1 MKLVECIP
9 NFSEGRDASKIK
21 EITDSIESV
30 DGITLLDVDPGS
42 DTNRTVVTF
51 IGNPEAVEKAAFLA
65 IKTASRVIDM
75 TQHQGTHSRIGAT
88 DVCPFVP
95 IKDFSDKDCIQLSK
109 NVAKRV
115 GNELNIPIYLYEK
128 SAKKQYRSSLP
139 DIRKGEYES
148 LSKKLND
155 PKWKPDYGPRK
166 FNAKTGATIIGSRDF
181 LIAYNINLNTKDKRL
196 ATDIAFE
203 IRESGRSKR
212 IPNPKSPN
220 LLDGQIVRNP
230 DGSPVKIPGMFKD
243 VKAVGWYIDTFKQ
256 AQISINFN
264 NYKVSTI
271 HDVFDAACRLAEQ
284 RGLRVTGSELVGLVP
299 KEALLMAGKHYLKK
313 QNKSLGVPED
323 DIIDTAI
330 MSLGLNDVVPFDPDQ
345 KVIESVIK
353 IKGELSSSTLSDFVD
368 ELSRNSFAPGGG
380 SVSALAGSLGASL
393 ISMVANLTH
402 DKKIF
407 FDLKKEMNKVG
418 LEIQSLKD
426 DLLFLVDED
435 TKAYNQVLATNRLSA
450 SSEKE
455 LRQKKELIFEAN
467 QYAINVPLKVMSL
480 SLKVLVLGKNLVTK
494 GNPSSVSDVGVAS
507 EVALAAT
514 RGAAMN
520 VLINLINIENS
531 KDRALKEKEVL
542 ELTKKA
548 ESIHQFIYKKT
559 LKIINK

>member
-75 TQHQGTHSRIGAT
+75 TQHNGTHSRIGAT

-95 IKDFSDKDCIQLSK
+95 INDFSDKDCIQLSK

-148 LSKKLND
+148 LPEKLND
-155 PKWKPDYGPRK
+155 PKWKPDYGPKK

-212 IPNPKSPN
+212 IANPKSSN

-323 DIIDTAI
+323 DIINTAI

-402 DKKIF
+402 DKKDF

-426 DLLFLVDED
+426 DLLLLVDED
-435 TKAYNQVLATNRLSA
+435 TKAYNEVLATSRLSA

-455 LRQKKELIFEAN
+455 LRQKKKLIFEAN
-467 QYAINVPLKVMSL
+467 QYAINVPFKVMSL
-480 SLKVLVLGKNLVTK
+480 SLKVLELGKNLVTK

-531 KDRALKEKEVL
+531 KDRALKENEVL

>member
-51 IGNPEAVEKAAFLA
+51 IGNPKAVEKAAFLA

-75 TQHQGTHSRIGAT
+75 TQHEGAHSRIGAT

-95 IKDFSDKDCIQLSK
+95 INDFSDKDCIQLSK

-148 LSKKLND
+148 LPEKLND
-155 PKWKPDYGPRK
+155 PKWKPDYGPKK

-212 IPNPKSPN
+212 IPNPKSSN

-353 IKGELSSSTLSDFVD
+353 IKGDLSTST
-368 ELSRNSFAPGGG
+368 
-380 SVSALAGSLGASL
+380 
-393 ISMVANLTH
+393 
-402 DKKIF
+402 
-407 FDLKKEMNKVG
+407 
-418 LEIQSLKD
+418 
-426 DLLFLVDED
+426 
-435 TKAYNQVLATNRLSA
+435 
-450 SSEKE
+450 
-455 LRQKKELIFEAN
+455 
-467 QYAINVPLKVMSL
+467 
-480 SLKVLVLGKNLVTK
+480 
-494 GNPSSVSDVGVAS
+494 
-507 EVALAAT
+507 
-514 RGAAMN
+514 
-520 VLINLINIENS
+520 
-531 KDRALKEKEVL
+531 
-542 ELTKKA
+542 
-548 ESIHQFIYKKT
+548 
-559 LKIINK
+559 

>member
-75 TQHQGTHSRIGAT
+75 TQHEGAHSRIGAT

-95 IKDFSDKDCIQLSK
+95 INDFSDKDCIQLSK

-148 LSKKLND
+148 LPEKLND
-155 PKWKPDYGPRK
+155 PKWKPDYGPKK

-212 IPNPKSPN
+212 IPNPKSSN

-330 MSLGLNDVVPFDPDQ
+330 MSLGLNDVVSFDSDQ
-345 KVIESVIK
+345 KIIENVIR

-426 DLLFLVDED
+426 DLLLLVDED
-435 TKAYNQVLATNRLSA
+435 TKAYNQVLEANRLSA

-455 LRQKKELIFEAN
+455 LRQKKKLIFEAN
-467 QYAINVPLKVMSL
+467 QYAINVPFKVMSL
-480 SLKVLVLGKNLVTK
+480 SLKVLELGKNLVTK

>member
-51 IGNPEAVEKAAFLA
+51 IGNPKAVEKAAFLA

-75 TQHQGTHSRIGAT
+75 TQHEGAHSRIGAT

-95 IKDFSDKDCIQLSK
+95 INDFSDKDCIQLSK

-148 LSKKLND
+148 LPEKLND
-155 PKWKPDYGPRK
+155 PKWKPDYGPRE

-212 IPNPKSPN
+212 IPNPKSSN

-330 MSLGLNDVVPFDPDQ
+330 MSLGLNDVVSFDSDQ
-345 KVIESVIK
+345 KIIENVIR

-426 DLLFLVDED
+426 DLLLLVDED
-435 TKAYNQVLATNRLSA
+435 TKAYNQVLAANRLSA

-455 LRQKKELIFEAN
+455 LRQKKKLIFEAN
-467 QYAINVPLKVMSL
+467 QYAINVPFKVMSL
-480 SLKVLVLGKNLVTK
+480 SLKVLELGKNLVTK

-531 KDRALKEKEVL
+531 KDQTLKEKEVL

-548 ESIHQFIYKKT
+548 ESIHQFIYNKT

>member
-75 TQHQGTHSRIGAT
+75 TQHEGTHSRIGAT

-212 IPNPKSPN
+212 ISNPKSPN

-243 VKAVGWYIDTFKQ
+243 VKAVGWYVDTFKQ

-330 MSLGLNDVVPFDPDQ
+330 MSLGLNDVVTFDSDQ
-345 KVIESVIK
+345 KIIENVIR

-426 DLLFLVDED
+426 DLLLLVDED

-450 SSEKE
+450 TSEKE

-467 QYAINVPLKVMSL
+467 QYAINVPFKVMYL
-480 SLKVLVLGKNLVTK
+480 SLKVLELGKNLVTK

>member
-51 IGNPEAVEKAAFLA
+51 IGNPKAVEKAAFLA

-75 TQHQGTHSRIGAT
+75 TQHEGAHSRIGAT

-95 IKDFSDKDCIQLSK
+95 INDFSDKDCIQLSK

-148 LSKKLND
+148 LPEKLND
-155 PKWKPDYGPRK
+155 PKWKPDYGPKK

-212 IPNPKSPN
+212 IPNPKSSN

-330 MSLGLNDVVPFDPDQ
+330 MSLGLNDVVSFDSDQ
-345 KVIESVIK
+345 KIIENVIR

-426 DLLFLVDED
+426 DLLLLVDED
-435 TKAYNQVLATNRLSA
+435 TKAYNQVLAANRLSA

-455 LRQKKELIFEAN
+455 LRQKKKLIFEAN
-467 QYAINVPLKVMSL
+467 QYAINVPFKVMSL
-480 SLKVLVLGKNLVTK
+480 SLKVLELGKNLVTK

-514 RGAAMN
+514 RGAGMN

-542 ELTKKA
+542 ELIKKA

>member
-51 IGNPEAVEKAAFLA
+51 IGNPKAVEKAAFLA

-75 TQHQGTHSRIGAT
+75 TQHEGAHSRIGAT

-95 IKDFSDKDCIQLSK
+95 INDFSDKDCIQLSK

-148 LSKKLND
+148 LPEKLND
-155 PKWKPDYGPRK
+155 PKWKPDYGPKK

-212 IPNPKSPN
+212 IPNPKSSN

-330 MSLGLNDVVPFDPDQ
+330 MSLGLNDVVSFDSDQ
-345 KVIESVIK
+345 KIIENVIR
-353 IKGELSSSTLSDFVD
+353 IKGDLSSSTLSDFVD

-426 DLLFLVDED
+426 DLLLLVDED
-435 TKAYNQVLATNRLSA
+435 TKAYNQVLATSRLSA

-455 LRQKKELIFEAN
+455 LRQKKKLTFEAN
-467 QYAINVPLKVMSL
+467 QYAINVPFKVMSL
-480 SLKVLVLGKNLVTK
+480 SLKVLELGKNLVTK

-531 KDRALKEKEVL
+531 KDQTLKEKEVL

-548 ESIHQFIYKKT
+548 ESIHQFIYNKT

>member
-75 TQHQGTHSRIGAT
+75 TQHEGAHSRIGAT
-88 DVCPFVP
+88 DVCTFVP
-95 IKDFSDKDCIQLSK
+95 INDFSDKDCIQLSK

-148 LSKKLND
+148 LPEKLND
-155 PKWKPDYGPRK
+155 PKWKPDYGPRE

-212 IPNPKSPN
+212 IPNPKSSN

-330 MSLGLNDVVPFDPDQ
+330 MSLGLNDVVSFDSDQ
-345 KVIESVIK
+345 KIIENVIR

-426 DLLFLVDED
+426 DLLLLVDED
-435 TKAYNQVLATNRLSA
+435 TKAYNQVLAANRLSA

-455 LRQKKELIFEAN
+455 LRQKKKLIFEAN
-467 QYAINVPLKVMSL
+467 QYAINVPFKVMSL
-480 SLKVLVLGKNLVTK
+480 SLKVLELGKNLVTK

-531 KDRALKEKEVL
+531 KDRALKEKEVV
-542 ELTKKA
+542 ELIKKA

>member
-75 TQHQGTHSRIGAT
+75 TQHNGTHSRIGAT

-95 IKDFSDKDCIQLSK
+95 INDFSDKDCIQLSK

-148 LSKKLND
+148 LPEKLND
-155 PKWKPDYGPRK
+155 PKWKPDYGPKK

-212 IPNPKSPN
+212 IPNPKSSN

-330 MSLGLNDVVPFDPDQ
+330 MSLGLNDVVSFDSDQ
-345 KVIESVIK
+345 KIIENVIR

-402 DKKIF
+402 DKKNF

-426 DLLFLVDED
+426 DLLLLVDED
-435 TKAYNQVLATNRLSA
+435 TKAYNQVLATSRLSA

-455 LRQKKELIFEAN
+455 LRQKKKLTFEAN
-467 QYAINVPLKVMSL
+467 QYAINVPFKVMSL
-480 SLKVLVLGKNLVTK
+480 SLKVLELGKNLVTK

-542 ELTKKA
+542 ELIKKA

>member
-51 IGNPEAVEKAAFLA
+51 IGNPKAVEKAAFLA

-75 TQHQGTHSRIGAT
+75 TQHEGAHSRIGAT

-95 IKDFSDKDCIQLSK
+95 INDFSDKDCIQLSK

-148 LSKKLND
+148 LPEKLND
-155 PKWKPDYGPRK
+155 PKWKPDYGPKK

-212 IPNPKSPN
+212 IPNPKSSN

-330 MSLGLNDVVPFDPDQ
+330 MSLGLNDVVSFDSDQ
-345 KVIESVIK
+345 KIIENVIR

-426 DLLFLVDED
+426 DLLLLVDED
-435 TKAYNQVLATNRLSA
+435 TKAYNQVLAANRLSA

-455 LRQKKELIFEAN
+455 LRQKKKLIFEAN
-467 QYAINVPLKVMSL
+467 QYAINVPFKVMSL
-480 SLKVLVLGKNLVTK
+480 SLKVLELGKNLVTK

-531 KDRALKEKEVL
+531 KDQTLKEKEVL

-548 ESIHQFIYKKT
+548 ESIHQFIYNKT

>member
-75 TQHQGTHSRIGAT
+75 TQHEGTHSRIGAT

-243 VKAVGWYIDTFKQ
+243 VKAVGWYVDTFKQ

-330 MSLGLNDVVPFDPDQ
+330 MSLGLNDVVTFDSDQ
-345 KVIESVIK
+345 KIIENVIR

-407 FDLKKEMNKVG
+407 SDLKKEMNKVG

-435 TKAYNQVLATNRLSA
+435 TKAYNQVLATNRLSV

-548 ESIHQFIYKKT
+548 ESIHQFIYNKT

>member
-75 TQHQGTHSRIGAT
+75 TQHEGAHSRIGAT

-95 IKDFSDKDCIQLSK
+95 INDFSDKDCIQLSK

-148 LSKKLND
+148 LPEKLND
-155 PKWKPDYGPRK
+155 PKWKPDYGPRE

-212 IPNPKSPN
+212 IPNPKSSN

-330 MSLGLNDVVPFDPDQ
+330 MSLGLNDVVSFDSDQ
-345 KVIESVIK
+345 KIIENVIR

-402 DKKIF
+402 DKKNF

-426 DLLFLVDED
+426 DLLLLVDED
-435 TKAYNQVLATNRLSA
+435 TKAYNQVLATSRLSA

-455 LRQKKELIFEAN
+455 LRQKKKLIFEAN
-467 QYAINVPLKVMSL
+467 QYAINVPFKVMSL
-480 SLKVLVLGKNLVTK
+480 SLKVLELGKNLVTK

-531 KDRALKEKEVL
+531 KDQTLKEKEVL

-548 ESIHQFIYKKT
+548 ESIHQFIYNKT

>member
-21 EITDSIESV
+21 EITDSIKSV

-51 IGNPEAVEKAAFLA
+51 IGNPEAVEKAAFLG

-75 TQHQGTHSRIGAT
+75 TQHNGTHSRIGAT

-95 IKDFSDKDCIQLSK
+95 INDFSDKDCIQLSK

-148 LSKKLND
+148 LPEKLND
-155 PKWKPDYGPRK
+155 PKWKPDYGPRE

-212 IPNPKSPN
+212 IPNPKSSN

-330 MSLGLNDVVPFDPDQ
+330 MSLGLNDVVPFDPNH

-426 DLLFLVDED
+426 DLLLLVDED
-435 TKAYNQVLATNRLSA
+435 TKAYNEVLATSRLSA

-455 LRQKKELIFEAN
+455 LMQKKKLIFEAN
-467 QYAINVPLKVMSL
+467 QYAINVPFKVMSL
-480 SLKVLVLGKNLVTK
+480 SLKVLELGKNLVTK

>member
-51 IGNPEAVEKAAFLA
+51 IGNPKAVEKAAFLA

-75 TQHQGTHSRIGAT
+75 TQHEGAHSRIGAT

-95 IKDFSDKDCIQLSK
+95 INDFSDKDCIQLSK

-148 LSKKLND
+148 LPEKLND
-155 PKWKPDYGPRK
+155 PKWKPDYGPKK

-212 IPNPKSPN
+212 IPNPKSSN

-299 KEALLMAGKHYLKK
+299 KEALLMAGNHYLKK

-330 MSLGLNDVVPFDPDQ
+330 MSLGLNDVVSFDSDQ
-345 KVIESVIK
+345 KIIENVIR

-426 DLLFLVDED
+426 DLLLLVDED
-435 TKAYNQVLATNRLSA
+435 TKAYNQVLAANRLSA

-455 LRQKKELIFEAN
+455 LIQKKELTFEAN
-467 QYAINVPLKVMSL
+467 QYAINVPFKVMSL
-480 SLKVLVLGKNLVTK
+480 SLKVLELGKNLVTK

-531 KDRALKEKEVL
+531 KDQTLKEKEVL

-548 ESIHQFIYKKT
+548 ESIHQFIYNKT

>member
-30 DGITLLDVDPGS
+30 DEITLLDVDPGS

-65 IKTASRVIDM
+65 IKTASKVIDM
-75 TQHQGTHSRIGAT
+75 TQHEGTHSRIGAT

-115 GNELNIPIYLYEK
+115 GDELNIPIYLYEK

-148 LSKKLND
+148 LSEKLND

-212 IPNPKSPN
+212 IPNPKSSN
-220 LLDGQIVRNP
+220 LLDGQIVRNL

-345 KVIESVIK
+345 KIIESVIK

-402 DKKIF
+402 DKKNF

-426 DLLFLVDED
+426 DLLLLVDED
-435 TKAYNQVLATNRLSA
+435 TKAYNQVLATSRLSA

-455 LRQKKELIFEAN
+455 LRQKKKLTFEAN
-467 QYAINVPLKVMSL
+467 QYAINVPFKVMSL
-480 SLKVLVLGKNLVTK
+480 SLKVLELGKNLVTK

-542 ELTKKA
+542 ELIRKA
-548 ESIHQFIYKKT
+548 ESIHQFIYNKT

>member
-9 NFSEGRDASKIK
+9 NFSEGRDVSKIK

-65 IKTASRVIDM
+65 IKTASKVIDM
-75 TQHQGTHSRIGAT
+75 TQHEGAHSRIGAT

-115 GNELNIPIYLYEK
+115 GDELNIPIYLYEK
-128 SAKKQYRSSLP
+128 SAKKKYRSSLP
-139 DIRKGEYES
+139 DIRKGEYEN
-148 LSKKLND
+148 LSEKLND

-166 FNAKTGATIIGSRDF
+166 FNAKVGATIIGSRDF

-212 IPNPKSPN
+212 IPNPKSSN

-230 DGSPVKIPGMFKD
+230 DGSPIKIPGMFKD

-271 HDVFDAACRLAEQ
+271 HDVFDAVCRLAEQ

-330 MSLGLNDVVPFDPDQ
+330 MSLGLNDVVSFDPDQ
-345 KVIESVIK
+345 KIIESVIK

-435 TKAYNQVLATNRLSA
+435 TKAYNQVLATRRLSA

-455 LRQKKELIFEAN
+455 LRQKKKLIFEAN
-467 QYAINVPLKVMSL
+467 QYAINVPFKVMSL
-480 SLKVLVLGKNLVTK
+480 SLKVLELGKNLVTK

-520 VLINLINIENS
+520 VLINLISIENS

>member
-51 IGNPEAVEKAAFLA
+51 IGNPKAVEKAAFLA

-75 TQHQGTHSRIGAT
+75 TQHEGAHSRIGAT

-95 IKDFSDKDCIQLSK
+95 INDFSDKDCIQLSK

-148 LSKKLND
+148 LPEKLND
-155 PKWKPDYGPRK
+155 PKWKPDYGPKK

-212 IPNPKSPN
+212 IPNPKSSN

-271 HDVFDAACRLAEQ
+271 HDVFDATCRLAEQ

-330 MSLGLNDVVPFDPDQ
+330 MSLGLNDVVPFDPYQ

-402 DKKIF
+402 DKKNF

-426 DLLFLVDED
+426 DLLLLVDED
-435 TKAYNQVLATNRLSA
+435 TKAYNQVLATSRLSA

-455 LRQKKELIFEAN
+455 LRQKKKLTFEAN
-467 QYAINVPLKVMSL
+467 QYAINVPFKVMSL
-480 SLKVLVLGKNLVTK
+480 SLKVLELGKNLVTK

-542 ELTKKA
+542 ELIKKA

>member
-51 IGNPEAVEKAAFLA
+51 IGNPKAVEKAAFLA

-75 TQHQGTHSRIGAT
+75 TQHEGAHSRIGAT

-95 IKDFSDKDCIQLSK
+95 INDFSDKDCIQLSK

-148 LSKKLND
+148 LPEKLND
-155 PKWKPDYGPRK
+155 PKWKPDYGPKK

-212 IPNPKSPN
+212 IPNPKSSN

-313 QNKSLGVPED
+313 QKKSLGVPED

-330 MSLGLNDVVPFDPDQ
+330 MSLGLNDVVSFDSDQ
-345 KVIESVIK
+345 KIIENVIR

-426 DLLFLVDED
+426 DLLLLVDED
-435 TKAYNQVLATNRLSA
+435 TKAYNQVLAANRLSA

-455 LRQKKELIFEAN
+455 LRQKKKLIFEAN
-467 QYAINVPLKVMSL
+467 QYAINVPFKVMSL
-480 SLKVLVLGKNLVTK
+480 SLKVLELGKNLVTK

-531 KDRALKEKEVL
+531 KDQTLKEKEVL

-548 ESIHQFIYKKT
+548 ESIHQFIYNKT

>member
-75 TQHQGTHSRIGAT
+75 TQHEGTHSRIGAT

-203 IRESGRSKR
+203 IRESGRSQR
-212 IPNPKSPN
+212 IPNPKSSN

-230 DGSPVKIPGMFKD
+230 SGSPVKIPGMFKD

-271 HDVFDAACRLAEQ
+271 HDVFDAACMLAEQ

-323 DIIDTAI
+323 DIINTAI
-330 MSLGLNDVVPFDPDQ
+330 MSLGLNDVVTFDSDQ
-345 KVIESVIK
+345 KIIENVIR

-407 FDLKKEMNKVG
+407 SDLKKEMNKVG

-480 SLKVLVLGKNLVTK
+480 SLKVLELGKNLVTK

-520 VLINLINIENS
+520 VLINLISIENS

>member
-51 IGNPEAVEKAAFLA
+51 IGNPKAVEKAAFLA

-75 TQHQGTHSRIGAT
+75 TQHEGAHSRIGAT

-95 IKDFSDKDCIQLSK
+95 INDFSDKDCIQLSK

-148 LSKKLND
+148 LPEKLND
-155 PKWKPDYGPRK
+155 PKWKPDYGPKK

-212 IPNPKSPN
+212 IPNPKSSN

-330 MSLGLNDVVPFDPDQ
+330 MSLGLNDVVSFDSDQ
-345 KVIESVIK
+345 KIIENVIR

-402 DKKIF
+402 DKKNF
-407 FDLKKEMNKVG
+407 FNLKKEMNKVG

-426 DLLFLVDED
+426 DLLLLVDED
-435 TKAYNQVLATNRLSA
+435 TKAYNQVLAANRLSA

-455 LRQKKELIFEAN
+455 LRQKKKLIFEAN
-467 QYAINVPLKVMSL
+467 QYAINVPFKVMSL
-480 SLKVLVLGKNLVTK
+480 SLKVLELGKNLVTK

-542 ELTKKA
+542 ELIKKA

>member
-75 TQHQGTHSRIGAT
+75 TQHNGTHSRIGAT

-95 IKDFSDKDCIQLSK
+95 INDFSDKDCIQLSK

-148 LSKKLND
+148 LSEKLND

-212 IPNPKSPN
+212 IPNPKSSN

-345 KVIESVIK
+345 KIIESVIK

-426 DLLFLVDED
+426 DLLLLVDED
-435 TKAYNQVLATNRLSA
+435 TKAYNQVLATSRLSA

-455 LRQKKELIFEAN
+455 LRQKKKLTFEAN
-467 QYAINVPLKVMSL
+467 QYAINVPFKVMSL
-480 SLKVLVLGKNLVTK
+480 SLKVLELGKNLVTK

>member
-75 TQHQGTHSRIGAT
+75 TQHEGTHSRIGAT

-230 DGSPVKIPGMFKD
+230 DGSPVKTPGMFKD
-243 VKAVGWYIDTFKQ
+243 VKAVGWYVDTFKQ

-330 MSLGLNDVVPFDPDQ
+330 MSLGLNDVVTFDSDQ
-345 KVIESVIK
+345 KIIENVIR

-407 FDLKKEMNKVG
+407 SDLKKEMNKVG

-435 TKAYNQVLATNRLSA
+435 TKAYNQVLATNRLSV

-548 ESIHQFIYKKT
+548 ESIHQFIYNKT

>member
-1 MKLVECIP
+1 M
-9 NFSEGRDASKIK
+9 
-21 EITDSIESV
+21 
-30 DGITLLDVDPGS
+30 
-42 DTNRTVVTF
+42 
-51 IGNPEAVEKAAFLA
+51 PE
-65 IKTASRVIDM
+65 
-75 TQHQGTHSRIGAT
+75 
-88 DVCPFVP
+88 
-95 IKDFSDKDCIQLSK
+95 
-109 NVAKRV
+109 
-115 GNELNIPIYLYEK
+115 
-128 SAKKQYRSSLP
+128 
-139 DIRKGEYES
+139 
-148 LSKKLND
+148 KLND
-155 PKWKPDYGPRK
+155 PKWKPDYGPKK
-166 FNAKTGATIIGSRDF
+166 FSAKTGATIIGSRDF

-212 IPNPKSPN
+212 IPNPKSSN

-330 MSLGLNDVVPFDPDQ
+330 MSLGLNDVVSFDSDQ
-345 KVIESVIK
+345 KIIENVIR

-426 DLLFLVDED
+426 DLLLLVDED
-435 TKAYNQVLATNRLSA
+435 TKAYNQVLAANRLSA

-455 LRQKKELIFEAN
+455 LRQKKKLIFEAN
-467 QYAINVPLKVMSL
+467 QYAINVPFKVMSL
-480 SLKVLVLGKNLVTK
+480 SLKVLELGKNLVTK

-531 KDRALKEKEVL
+531 KDQTLKEKEVL

-548 ESIHQFIYKKT
+548 ESIHQFIYNKT

>member
-51 IGNPEAVEKAAFLA
+51 IGNPKAVEKAAFLA

-75 TQHQGTHSRIGAT
+75 TQHEGAHSRIGAT

-95 IKDFSDKDCIQLSK
+95 INDFSDKDCIQLSK

-148 LSKKLND
+148 LPEKLND
-155 PKWKPDYGPRK
+155 PKWKPDYGPKK

-212 IPNPKSPN
+212 IPNPKSSN

-330 MSLGLNDVVPFDPDQ
+330 MSLGLNDVVSFDSDQ
-345 KVIESVIK
+345 KIIENVIR

-426 DLLFLVDED
+426 DLLLLVDED
-435 TKAYNQVLATNRLSA
+435 TKAYNQVLAANRLSA

-455 LRQKKELIFEAN
+455 LRQKKKLIFEAN
-467 QYAINVPLKVMSL
+467 QYAINVPFKVMSL
-480 SLKVLVLGKNLVTK
+480 SLKVLELGKNLVTK

-531 KDRALKEKEVL
+531 KDQTLKEKEVL

-548 ESIHQFIYKKT
+548 ESIHHFIYNNT

>member
-75 TQHQGTHSRIGAT
+75 TQHNGTHSRIGAT

-95 IKDFSDKDCIQLSK
+95 INDFSDKDCIQLSK

-243 VKAVGWYIDTFKQ
+243 VKAVGWYVDTFKQ

-271 HDVFDAACRLAEQ
+271 HDVFDAACRFAEQ

-330 MSLGLNDVVPFDPDQ
+330 MSLGLNDVVTFDSDQ
-345 KVIESVIK
+345 KIIENVIR

-402 DKKIF
+402 DNKIF

-435 TKAYNQVLATNRLSA
+435 TKAFNQVLATNRLSA

-548 ESIHQFIYKKT
+548 ESIHQFIYNKT